1 MKRTCLTCPSGGTG
15 RELRGSCIDIACRP
29 LVINQFWMYE
39 GHMDTDRIKDSLTG
53 ILEMYPSLA
62 GRMSGD
68 RIICNGAGVLFE
80 YSSFPE
86 TSSRDISRMEI
97 PGERYGA
104 TFDVKAAMAGK
115 SSLMSVKVSRLKDGT
130 LLNVKCSHFC
140 ADGDAFYTMV
150 RNWASETRG
159 ETAVR
164 RPIYD
169 QDALPGILAV
179 SPLYSELAAMPKESV
194 SALLQREGFFRIRA
208 SLMLQMLRQKILRTD
223 SRLSAPMHVPQ
234 ERIDCIQEQSMKECG
249 TRAGSNAVLS
259 AIAAGMVKKLMRTDN
274 EAVSLVHTADHRG
287 RIPGIGPGYMGNA
300 SFTLRPTSLPPGLS
314 EGQAAALTDRD
325 MKRQLEPG
333 NEAGYFA
340 LYCAMLEKKVQCL
353 PFDINAM
360 WSRHPST
367 FIINNCLKFNIYDMD
382 FGSGRPVFA
391 WPLDFGDP
399 VRFWPAPPGE
409 DGAYIYFTGQFAA
422 VMDWHRR

>member
-1 MKRTCLTCPSGGTG
+1 MERTCLTCPSGGTG

-29 LVINQFWMYE
+29 LVINQFWMYK

-115 SSLMSVKVSRLKDGT
+115 SPLMSVKVSRIKDGT

-208 SLMLQMLRQKILRTD
+208 SLMLQMLRQKI
-223 SRLSAPMHVPQ
+223 
-234 ERIDCIQEQSMKECG
+234 
-249 TRAGSNAVLS
+249 
-259 AIAAGMVKKLMRTDN
+259 MR
-274 EAVSLVHTADHRG
+274 
-287 RIPGIGPGYMGNA
+287 
-300 SFTLRPTSLPPGLS
+300 
-314 EGQAAALTDRD
+314 TDRD

-333 NEAGYFA
+333 NEARYFA

-382 FGSGRPVFA
+382 FGSGCPVFA